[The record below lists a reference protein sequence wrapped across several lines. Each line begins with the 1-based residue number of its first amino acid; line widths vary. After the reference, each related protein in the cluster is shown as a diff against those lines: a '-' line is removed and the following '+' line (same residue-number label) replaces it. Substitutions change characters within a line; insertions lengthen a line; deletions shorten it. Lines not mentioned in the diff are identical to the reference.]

1 MKRGETII
9 NFMDKNISDLRENY
23 TLKSLDLKDLHAD
36 PMAQF
41 KIWFD
46 EAVAS
51 KLPEPNAM
59 TLSTVVQNK
68 PSSRIVLLKDI
79 QGGSS
84 DRFSERFPANA
95 DKNSLEN
102 GFIFFSNYDS
112 NKGKAMEE
120 NPFVSLTFLWIELE
134 RQVRIE
140 GKVQKMPDS
149 YSVPY
154 FHSRPRTSQLG
165 AWVSPQSQIIPNR
178 EFLEEEFLR
187 VSARFEDKEIPKP
200 DNWGG
205 YLVVPEMIE
214 FWQGRPS
221 RLHDRLHYT
230 HKNNIWE
237 IERLAP

>member
-1 MKRGETII
+1 MNR
-9 NFMDKNISDLRENY
+9 DISDLRENY
-23 TLKSLDLKDLHAD
+23 TLKSLDLQDLHAD
-36 PMAQF
+36 PIKQF
-41 KIWFD
+41 KVWFD
-46 EAVAS
+46 EAITS
-51 KLPEPNAM
+51 KLPEPNAVN
-59 TLSTVVQNK
+59 LSTVVANK
-68 PSSRIVLLKDI
+68 PSSRIVLLKDL
-79 QGGSS
+79 Q
-84 DRFSERFPANA
+84 
-95 DKNSLEN
+95 EN

-187 VSARFEDKEIPKP
+187 VSAYFEGKEIPKP

-221 RLHDRLHYT
+221 RLHDRLRYT
-230 HKNNIWE
+230 RKNNIWE

>member
-1 MKRGETII
+1 
-9 NFMDKNISDLRENY
+9 MDKNIADLRENY
-23 TLKSLDLKDLHAD
+23 TLKSLDLKDLHTD
-36 PMAQF
+36 PMKQF
-41 KIWFD
+41 RVWFD
-46 EAVAS
+46 EAVAA

-59 TLSTVVQNK
+59 NLATVSNGK
-68 PSSRIVLLKDI
+68 PSARIVLLKDM
-79 QGGSS
+79 QENNLEKG
-84 DRFSERFPANA
+84 
-95 DKNSLEN
+95 LEN

-112 NKGKAMEE
+112 NKGKAMED

-134 RQVRIE
+134 RQIRIE

-149 YSVPY
+149 YSIPY

-178 EFLEEEFLR
+178 EFLEDAFLR
-187 VSARFEDKEIPKP
+187 VSAEFEGKEIPKP
-200 DNWGG
+200 ENWGG

-221 RLHDRLHYT
+221 RLHDRLRYT
-230 HKNNIWE
+230 HTQGTWQ

>member
-1 MKRGETII
+1 MNR
-9 NFMDKNISDLRENY
+9 DISDLRENY

-36 PMAQF
+36 PMQQF
-41 KIWFD
+41 KAWFE
-46 EAVAS
+46 EAVAA
-51 KLPEPNAM
+51 KLPEPNAVN
-59 TLSTVVQNK
+59 LSTVVANK
-68 PSSRIVLLKDI
+68 PSSRIVLLKDL
-79 QGGSS
+79 Q
-84 DRFSERFPANA
+84 
-95 DKNSLEN
+95 EN

-187 VSARFEDKEIPKP
+187 VSAHFEGKEIPKP

-221 RLHDRLHYT
+221 RLHDRLRYT

>member
-1 MKRGETII
+1 MNR
-9 NFMDKNISDLRENY
+9 DISDLRENY

-36 PMAQF
+36 PMQQF
-41 KIWFD
+41 KVWFD
-46 EAVAS
+46 EAVTS
-51 KLPEPNAM
+51 KLPEPN
-59 TLSTVVQNK
+59 TVSLSTVVANK
-68 PSSRIVLLKDI
+68 PSSRIVLLKDL
-79 QGGSS
+79 Q
-84 DRFSERFPANA
+84 
-95 DKNSLEN
+95 EN

-178 EFLEEEFLR
+178 EFLEEEFVR
-187 VSARFEDKEIPKP
+187 VSAHFEGKEIPKP
-200 DNWGG
+200 NNWGG

-221 RLHDRLHYT
+221 RLHDRLRYT

>member
-1 MKRGETII
+1 
-9 NFMDKNISDLRENY
+9 MDKNISDLRENY

-36 PMAQF
+36 PMHQF
-41 KIWFD
+41 KAWFE
-46 EAVAS
+46 EAVAA
-51 KLPEPNAM
+51 KLPEPNAVN
-59 TLSTVVQNK
+59 LSTVVANK
-68 PSSRIVLLKDI
+68 PSSRIVLLKDL
-79 QGGSS
+79 QEGG
-84 DRFSERFPANA
+84 
-95 DKNSLEN
+95 LEN

-187 VSARFEDKEIPKP
+187 VSAHFEGKEIPKP

-221 RLHDRLHYT
+221 RLHDRLRYRKGYT

>member
-1 MKRGETII
+1 
-9 NFMDKNISDLRENY
+9 MDKNISDLRENY
-23 TLKSLDLKDLHAD
+23 TLKSLDLKDLDTD
-36 PMAQF
+36 PMKQF
-41 KIWFD
+41 KVWFD

-59 TLSTVVQNK
+59 ALSTVANDR
-68 PSSRIVLLKDI
+68 PSTRIVLLKDM
-79 QGGSS
+79 QEST
-84 DRFSERFPANA
+84 
-95 DKNSLEN
+95 KQN

-120 NPFVSLTFLWIELE
+120 NPFVSLTFLWIGLE

-178 EFLEEEFLR
+178 EFLEDVFLR
-187 VSARFEDKEIPKP
+187 VSADFEGKEIPKP

-221 RLHDRLHYT
+221 RLHDRLRYT
-230 HKNNIWE
+230 QKNNIWE

>member
-1 MKRGETII
+1 MNR
-9 NFMDKNISDLRENY
+9 DISDLRENY

-36 PMAQF
+36 PIAQF
-41 KIWFD
+41 RDWFD

-59 TLSTVVQNK
+59 TLSTVVGNK

-79 QGGSS
+79 QG
-84 DRFSERFPANA
+84 DTATRFSARFPANTSE
-95 DKNSLEN
+95 NSLEN

-178 EFLEEEFLR
+178 EFLEEEFLC
-187 VSARFEDKEIPKP
+187 VSAHFEGKEIPKP

-205 YLVVPEMIE
+205 YLVVSEMIE

-221 RLHDRLHYT
+221 RLHDRLRYT
-230 HKNNIWE
+230 LKGNIWE

>member
-1 MKRGETII
+1 
-9 NFMDKNISDLRENY
+9 MDKSISDLRENY
-23 TLKSLDLKDLHAD
+23 TLKSLDNKDLD
-36 PMAQF
+36 TNPMQQF
-41 KIWFD
+41 KVWFD

-59 TLSTVVQNK
+59 NLATVFEGK
-68 PSSRIVLLKDI
+68 PSARIVLLKDM
-79 QGGSS
+79 
-84 DRFSERFPANA
+84 
-95 DKNSLEN
+95 KEN

-112 NKGKAMEE
+112 NKGKEMEE
-120 NPFVSLTFLWIELE
+120 NPFVSLTFLWIGLE

-149 YSVPY
+149 YSIPY

-178 EFLEEEFLR
+178 EFLEEAFLS
-187 VSARFEDKEIPKP
+187 VSARFEGQEIPKP
-200 DNWGG
+200 ENWGG

-221 RLHDRLHYT
+221 RLHDRLRYT
-230 HKNNIWE
+230 RRNGIWE

>member
-1 MKRGETII
+1 
-9 NFMDKNISDLRENY
+9 MDKNISDLRENY
-23 TLKSLDLKDLHAD
+23 TLKSLDNKDLD
-36 PMAQF
+36 TNPMQQF
-41 KIWFD
+41 KVWFD

-59 TLSTVVQNK
+59 NLSTVFEGK
-68 PSSRIVLLKDI
+68 PSARIVLLKDM
-79 QGGSS
+79 
-84 DRFSERFPANA
+84 
-95 DKNSLEN
+95 KEN

-112 NKGKAMEE
+112 NKGKEMEE
-120 NPFVSLTFLWIELE
+120 NPFVSLTFLWIGLE

-149 YSVPY
+149 YSIPY

-178 EFLEEEFLR
+178 EFLEEAFLS
-187 VSARFEDKEIPKP
+187 VSARFEGQEIPKP
-200 DNWGG
+200 ENWGG

-221 RLHDRLHYT
+221 RLHDRLRYT
-230 HKNNIWE
+230 RRNDIWE